1 VRKHTIVG
9 LLGLLLT
16 AGLLMA
22 APMTASA
29 ASLSFGGIVNSQS
42 QPSNAED
49 GYTCDENANIP
60 DNATCTWVSIQ
71 AYHNGGHERAP
82 ATGRIGLVRL
92 VSCVPGSFRLE
103 FAVASPSTKQA
114 RIVYKGPVITY
125 LGQGGQAGCGGADGT
140 TYLVQTFHVSV
151 PVVKGQYIAIVA
163 KGTGAL
169 YCSGGNGVL
178 LFSPALATGGTL
190 RHAQSG
196 ASCNLILQL
205 FYSKVS

>member
-1 VRKHTIVG
+1 VRKHTVVG
-9 LLGLLLT
+9 LWGLLLT
-16 AGLLMA
+16 IGLLMA

-29 ASLSFGGIVNSQS
+29 TSLSFGGIVNSHS

-60 DNATCTWVSIQ
+60 DHATCTWVSTQ

-92 VSCVPGSFRLE
+92 VSCVPGSFRLQ
-103 FAVASPSTKQA
+103 FAQAVPSTRQA
-114 RIVYKGPVITY
+114 RIVYSGPVITY
-125 LGQGGQAGCGGADGT
+125 LGQGGQGGCGGADGDV
-140 TYLVQTFHVSV
+140 YLVQTFHVSV
-151 PVVKGQYIAIVA
+151 PVVKGDYIAIQA

-169 YCSGGNGVL
+169 YCSGGSGTL
-178 LFSPALATGGTL
+178 LFSPVLATAGAY

-196 ASCNLILQL
+196 ASCNLIIQL
-205 FYSKVS
+205 FYSSVS